1 MAHAPGRKIETGLR
15 LKFQADAQDSGSHS
29 WRRAGD
35 DGKGAGVVG
44 FPAAA
49 LEAMSVAAINP
60 ENAIA
65 ISGLRF
71 GYGSGED
78 ILAIGELTV
87 RTSQRVFVFGPSG
100 CGKSTLL
107 AMIGGVLVPR
117 EGDVAVLGEHLS
129 AMTSS
134 ARDRVR
140 ADHVGFI
147 FQQFNLVPYLSVVEN
162 VSLPCRY
169 SRRRLKRAVDAD
181 GSVENSAARLLSAL
195 GIGEALRSRQTTDLS
210 VGQQQRV
217 AAARALIGRPEL
229 VIADEPTSSLD
240 ADRRR
245 EFIDLLLSECGR
257 AGSTVVFVSHDA
269 SLATHFD
276 VAIDLQLSNAAAP
289 H

>member
-1 MAHAPGRKIETGLR
+1 MTGT
-15 LKFQADAQDSGSHS
+15 AVNS
-29 WRRAGD
+29 
-35 DGKGAGVVG
+35 
-44 FPAAA
+44 
-49 LEAMSVAAINP
+49 

-71 GYGSGED
+71 GFGSD
-78 ILAIGELTV
+78 NDVLAIREL
-87 RTSQRVFVFGPSG
+87 SIPAAQRVFLFGPSG

-107 AMIGGVLVPR
+107 ALVGGVLVPR
-117 EGDVAVLGEHLS
+117 EGALAVLGRNLAGLKS
-129 AMTSS
+129 T
-134 ARDRVR
+134 ARDRIR

-169 SRRRLKRAVDAD
+169 SRRRLTRAVDAD
-181 GSVENSAARLLSAL
+181 GSLEKSAARLLSAL
-195 GIGEALRSRQTTDLS
+195 GIGEELRSRKSTDLS

-229 VIADEPTSSLD
+229 VLADEPTSSLD

-245 EFIDLLLSECGR
+245 EFIDLLVSECRR
-257 AGSTVVFVSHDA
+257 ANSTVIFVSHDA

-276 VAIDLQLSNAAAP
+276 VAIDLQTANAAAQSANAA
-289 H
+289 

>member
-1 MAHAPGRKIETGLR
+1 M
-15 LKFQADAQDSGSHS
+15 SGTAVNS
-29 WRRAGD
+29 
-35 DGKGAGVVG
+35 
-44 FPAAA
+44 
-49 LEAMSVAAINP
+49 

-71 GYGSGED
+71 GFGTGD
-78 ILAIGELTV
+78 DVLAIRELRV
-87 RTSQRVFVFGPSG
+87 RTAQRVFVFGPSG

-117 EGDVAVLGEHLS
+117 EGAVAILGESLS
-129 AMTSS
+129 GMNSA
-134 ARDRVR
+134 ARDRIR

-181 GSVENSAARLLSAL
+181 GSLEKSAARLLSAL
-195 GIGEALRSRQTTDLS
+195 GIGEELRSRKSTDLS

-229 VIADEPTSSLD
+229 VLADEPTSSLD

-245 EFIDLLLSECGR
+245 EFINLLVSECGR
-257 AGSTVVFVSHDA
+257 ADSTVIFVSHDA

-276 VAIDLQLSNAAAP
+276 VAIDLQQANAAA
-289 H
+289 

>member
-1 MAHAPGRKIETGLR
+1 
-15 LKFQADAQDSGSHS
+15 
-29 WRRAGD
+29 
-35 DGKGAGVVG
+35 
-44 FPAAA
+44 
-49 LEAMSVAAINP
+49 MSSTATNR

-71 GYGSGED
+71 GYGSDDD
-78 ILAIGELTV
+78 ILAIRELNV
-87 RTSQRVFVFGPSG
+87 GTSQRAFLFGPSG

-117 EGDVAVLGEHLS
+117 EGSVAILGENLS
-129 AMTSS
+129 GMKSA
-134 ARDRVR
+134 ARDRIR

-169 SRRRLKRAVDAD
+169 SRRRLLRAIDAD
-181 GSVENSAARLLSAL
+181 GSLEKSAARLLSAL
-195 GIGEALRSRQTTDLS
+195 GIGEELRSRKSTDLS

-217 AAARALIGRPEL
+217 AAARALIGQPEL
-229 VIADEPTSSLD
+229 VLADEPTSSLD

-245 EFIDLLLSECGR
+245 EFISLLVSECGR
-257 AGSTVVFVSHDA
+257 ANSTVIFVSHDA

-276 VAIDLQLSNAAAP
+276 VAIDLQRTNAAGRHSNAA
-289 H
+289 

>member
-1 MAHAPGRKIETGLR
+1 M
-15 LKFQADAQDSGSHS
+15 SGTATN
-29 WRRAGD
+29 R
-35 DGKGAGVVG
+35 
-44 FPAAA
+44 
-49 LEAMSVAAINP
+49 

-71 GYGSGED
+71 GYGSDDD
-78 ILAIGELTV
+78 ILAIRELNV
-87 RTSQRVFVFGPSG
+87 GTSQRAFLFGPSG

-117 EGDVAVLGEHLS
+117 EGSVAILGENLS
-129 AMTSS
+129 GMKSA
-134 ARDRVR
+134 ARDRIR

-169 SRRRLKRAVDAD
+169 SRRRLLRAIDAD
-181 GSVENSAARLLSAL
+181 GSLEKSAARLLSAL
-195 GIGEALRSRQTTDLS
+195 GIGEELRSRKSTDLS

-217 AAARALIGRPEL
+217 AAARALIGQPEL
-229 VIADEPTSSLD
+229 VLADEPTSSLD

-245 EFIDLLLSECGR
+245 EFISLLVSECGR
-257 AGSTVVFVSHDA
+257 ANSTVIFVSHDA

-276 VAIDLQLSNAAAP
+276 VAIDLQRTNAAGRHSSAA
-289 H
+289 

>member
-1 MAHAPGRKIETGLR
+1 M
-15 LKFQADAQDSGSHS
+15 SG
-29 WRRAGD
+29 
-35 DGKGAGVVG
+35 
-44 FPAAA
+44 PAV
-49 LEAMSVAAINP
+49 SS

-71 GYGSGED
+71 GFGSD
-78 ILAIGELTV
+78 DDVLAIRELRI
-87 RTSQRVFVFGPSG
+87 RTAQRVFLFGPSG

-107 AMIGGVLVPR
+107 ALVGGVLVPR
-117 EGDVAVLGEHLS
+117 EGAVAVLGRNLAGLKS
-129 AMTSS
+129 T
-134 ARDRVR
+134 ARDRIR

-181 GSVENSAARLLSAL
+181 GSLEKSAARLLSAL
-195 GIGEALRSRQTTDLS
+195 GIGEELRSRKSTDLS

-229 VIADEPTSSLD
+229 VLADEPTSSLD

-245 EFIDLLLSECGR
+245 EFINLLVSECGR
-257 AGSTVVFVSHDA
+257 ADSTVIFVSHDA

-276 VAIDLQLSNAAAP
+276 VAIDLQQANAAA
-289 H
+289 

>member
-1 MAHAPGRKIETGLR
+1 M
-15 LKFQADAQDSGSHS
+15 SGTAVNS
-29 WRRAGD
+29 
-35 DGKGAGVVG
+35 
-44 FPAAA
+44 
-49 LEAMSVAAINP
+49 

-71 GYGSGED
+71 GFGTGD
-78 ILAIGELTV
+78 DVLAIRELRV
-87 RTSQRVFVFGPSG
+87 RTAQRVFVFGPSG

-117 EGDVAVLGEHLS
+117 EGAVAILGESLS
-129 AMTSS
+129 GMNSA
-134 ARDRVR
+134 ARDRIR

-181 GSVENSAARLLSAL
+181 GSLEKSAARLLSAL
-195 GIGEALRSRQTTDLS
+195 GIGEDLRSRKSTDLS

-229 VIADEPTSSLD
+229 VLADEPTSSLD

-245 EFIDLLLSECGR
+245 EFINLLVSECGR
-257 AGSTVVFVSHDA
+257 ADSTVIFVSHDA

-276 VAIDLQLSNAAAP
+276 VAIDLQQANAAA
-289 H
+289 

>member
-1 MAHAPGRKIETGLR
+1 M
-15 LKFQADAQDSGSHS
+15 SGTAVNS
-29 WRRAGD
+29 
-35 DGKGAGVVG
+35 
-44 FPAAA
+44 
-49 LEAMSVAAINP
+49 

-71 GYGSGED
+71 GFGAGDD
-78 ILAIGELTV
+78 ILAIRELRV
-87 RTSQRVFVFGPSG
+87 RTAQRVFVFGPSG

-117 EGDVAVLGEHLS
+117 EGAVAILGESLS
-129 AMTSS
+129 GMNSA
-134 ARDRVR
+134 ARDRIR

-181 GSVENSAARLLSAL
+181 GSLEKSAARLLSAL
-195 GIGEALRSRQTTDLS
+195 GIGEELRSRKSTDLS

-229 VIADEPTSSLD
+229 VLADEPTSSLD

-245 EFIDLLLSECGR
+245 EFINLLVSECGR
-257 AGSTVVFVSHDA
+257 ANSTVIFVSHDA

-276 VAIDLQLSNAAAP
+276 VAIDLQRANAAA
-289 H
+289 

>member
-1 MAHAPGRKIETGLR
+1 M
-15 LKFQADAQDSGSHS
+15 SGT
-29 WRRAGD
+29 
-35 DGKGAGVVG
+35 
-44 FPAAA
+44 PT
-49 LEAMSVAAINP
+49 NP

-71 GYGSGED
+71 GYGSDDD
-78 ILAIGELTV
+78 ILGIRKLNVGTA
-87 RTSQRVFVFGPSG
+87 QRVFLFGPSG

-117 EGDVAVLGEHLS
+117 EGSVAILGENLS
-129 AMTSS
+129 GMNSA

-169 SRRRLKRAVDAD
+169 SRRRLLRAIDAD
-181 GSVENSAARLLSAL
+181 GSLENSAARLLSAL
-195 GIGEALRSRQTTDLS
+195 GIGEELRSRKSTDLS

-217 AAARALIGRPEL
+217 AAARALIGQPEL
-229 VIADEPTSSLD
+229 VLADEPTSSLD

-245 EFIDLLLSECGR
+245 EFISLLVSECGR
-257 AGSTVVFVSHDA
+257 ANSTVIFVSHDA

-276 VAIDLQLSNAAAP
+276 VAIDLQRTNAAGLHSNAA
-289 H
+289 

>member
-1 MAHAPGRKIETGLR
+1 M
-15 LKFQADAQDSGSHS
+15 SGTATN
-29 WRRAGD
+29 R
-35 DGKGAGVVG
+35 
-44 FPAAA
+44 
-49 LEAMSVAAINP
+49 

-71 GYGSGED
+71 GYGSDDD
-78 ILAIGELTV
+78 ILAIRELNV
-87 RTSQRVFVFGPSG
+87 GTSQRAFLFGPSG

-117 EGDVAVLGEHLS
+117 EGSVAILGENLS
-129 AMTSS
+129 GMKSA
-134 ARDRVR
+134 ARDRIR

-169 SRRRLKRAVDAD
+169 SRRRLLRAIDAD
-181 GSVENSAARLLSAL
+181 GSLEKSAARLLSAL
-195 GIGEALRSRQTTDLS
+195 GIGEELRSRKSTDLS

-217 AAARALIGRPEL
+217 AAARALIGQPEL
-229 VIADEPTSSLD
+229 VLADEPTSSLD

-245 EFIDLLLSECGR
+245 EFISLLVSECGR
-257 AGSTVVFVSHDA
+257 ANSTVIFVSHDA

-276 VAIDLQLSNAAAP
+276 VAIDLQRINAAGRHSNAA
-289 H
+289 

>member
-1 MAHAPGRKIETGLR
+1 M
-15 LKFQADAQDSGSHS
+15 SGTAVNS
-29 WRRAGD
+29 
-35 DGKGAGVVG
+35 
-44 FPAAA
+44 
-49 LEAMSVAAINP
+49 

-71 GYGSGED
+71 GFGTGD
-78 ILAIGELTV
+78 DVLAIRELRV
-87 RTSQRVFVFGPSG
+87 RTAQRVFVFGPSG

-117 EGDVAVLGEHLS
+117 EGAVAILGESLS
-129 AMTSS
+129 GMNSA
-134 ARDRVR
+134 ARDRIR

-181 GSVENSAARLLSAL
+181 GSLEKSAARLLSAL
-195 GIGEALRSRQTTDLS
+195 GIGEDLRSRKSTDLS

-229 VIADEPTSSLD
+229 VLADEPTSSLD

-245 EFIDLLLSECGR
+245 EFINLLVSECAR
-257 AGSTVVFVSHDA
+257 ADSTVIFVSHDA

-276 VAIDLQLSNAAAP
+276 VAIDLQQANAAA
-289 H
+289 

>member
-1 MAHAPGRKIETGLR
+1 MPGT
-15 LKFQADAQDSGSHS
+15 AT
-29 WRRAGD
+29 
-35 DGKGAGVVG
+35 
-44 FPAAA
+44 
-49 LEAMSVAAINP
+49 NP

-71 GYGSGED
+71 GYGSDDD
-78 ILAIGELTV
+78 ILAIRELNVGTA
-87 RTSQRVFVFGPSG
+87 QRAFLFGPSG

-117 EGDVAVLGEHLS
+117 EGSVAILGENLS
-129 AMTSS
+129 GMNSA
-134 ARDRVR
+134 ARDRIR

-169 SRRRLKRAVDAD
+169 SRRRLKRAIDAD
-181 GSVENSAARLLSAL
+181 GSLEKSAARLLSAL
-195 GIGEALRSRQTTDLS
+195 GIGEELRSRKSTDLS

-217 AAARALIGRPEL
+217 AAARALIGQPEL
-229 VIADEPTSSLD
+229 VLADEPTSSLD

-245 EFIDLLLSECGR
+245 EFISLLVSECGR
-257 AGSTVVFVSHDA
+257 ANSTVIFVSHDA

-276 VAIDLQLSNAAAP
+276 VAIDLQRTNAAGRHSNAA
-289 H
+289 

>member
-1 MAHAPGRKIETGLR
+1 
-15 LKFQADAQDSGSHS
+15 
-29 WRRAGD
+29 
-35 DGKGAGVVG
+35 
-44 FPAAA
+44 
-49 LEAMSVAAINP
+49 MSSTAINP

-71 GYGSGED
+71 GYGSD
-78 ILAIGELTV
+78 DDVLAIRELRV
-87 RTSQRVFVFGPSG
+87 RTSQRVFLYGPSG

-117 EGDVAVLGEHLS
+117 QGTVAILGEDLS
-129 AMTSS
+129 GMKSA
-134 ARDRVR
+134 ARDRIR

-169 SRRRLKRAVDAD
+169 SRRRLKRASDAD
-181 GSVENSAARLLSAL
+181 GSLEKSAARLLSAL
-195 GIGEALRSRQTTDLS
+195 GIGEELRSRNSTDLS

-229 VIADEPTSSLD
+229 VLADEPTSSLD

-245 EFIDLLLSECGR
+245 EFINLLVSECGR
-257 AGSTVVFVSHDA
+257 ANSTVIFVSHDA

-276 VAIDLQLSNAAAP
+276 VVIDLQRTNPAAR

>member
-1 MAHAPGRKIETGLR
+1 M
-15 LKFQADAQDSGSHS
+15 SGT
-29 WRRAGD
+29 
-35 DGKGAGVVG
+35 
-44 FPAAA
+44 A
-49 LEAMSVAAINP
+49 LNS

-71 GYGSGED
+71 GFGAGD
-78 ILAIGELTV
+78 DVLAIRELRV
-87 RTSQRVFVFGPSG
+87 RTAQRVFVFGPSG

-117 EGDVAVLGEHLS
+117 EGAVAILGESLS
-129 AMTSS
+129 GMNSA
-134 ARDRVR
+134 ARDRIR

-181 GSVENSAARLLSAL
+181 GSLEKSAARLLSAL
-195 GIGEALRSRQTTDLS
+195 GIGEELRSRKSTDLS

-229 VIADEPTSSLD
+229 VLADEPTSSLD

-245 EFIDLLLSECGR
+245 EFINLLVSECGR
-257 AGSTVVFVSHDA
+257 ADSTVIFVSHDA

-276 VAIDLQLSNAAAP
+276 VAIDLQQANAAA
-289 H
+289 

>member
-1 MAHAPGRKIETGLR
+1 M
-15 LKFQADAQDSGSHS
+15 SGTATN
-29 WRRAGD
+29 R
-35 DGKGAGVVG
+35 
-44 FPAAA
+44 
-49 LEAMSVAAINP
+49 

-71 GYGSGED
+71 GYGSDDD
-78 ILAIGELTV
+78 ILAIRKLNVGTA
-87 RTSQRVFVFGPSG
+87 QRVFLFGPSG

-117 EGDVAVLGEHLS
+117 EGSVAILGENLS
-129 AMTSS
+129 RMNSA

-169 SRRRLKRAVDAD
+169 SRRRLKRAIDAD
-181 GSVENSAARLLSAL
+181 GSLENSAARLLSAL
-195 GIGEALRSRQTTDLS
+195 GIGDELRSRKSTDLS

-217 AAARALIGRPEL
+217 AAARALIGQPEL
-229 VIADEPTSSLD
+229 VLADEPTSSLD

-245 EFIDLLLSECGR
+245 EFISLLVSECGR
-257 AGSTVVFVSHDA
+257 ANSTVIFVSHDA

-276 VAIDLQLSNAAAP
+276 VAIDLQRTNAAGRRSNAA
-289 H
+289 